1 MNKENKQNGIKF
13 EDDIEINIS
22 LAKEEKILKAFY
34 LKKSTINKMKNISK
48 KTGRFQYDV
57 IDDAIDIYDRL
68 VDKTLKQ
75 KRNGKGKKIT
85 V

>member
-1 MNKENKQNGIKF
+1 MNKENKQSGINF
-13 EDDIEINIS
+13 EDEIEINIT
-22 LAKEEKILKAFY
+22 LAEDEKVLKAFY
-34 LKKSTINKMKNISK
+34 LKKGTISKMKKISK

-75 KRNGKGKKIT
+75 KRNGKGKKTT